1 VGINRTAK
9 GLDHMINT
17 ALFLSA
23 LPGTGKDYFCSRSLL
38 PALQIQR
45 ARRFAIGDIIRD
57 ELLRTNDLL
66 RELFNNM
73 EEGDDWGLVKRTTVG
88 RRLLQ
93 NLGDKMRQNGS
104 LFKETRLHLDQL
116 SNQGCGLV
124 VVTDLRNPD
133 DLTAFDE
140 IPEQFHLRLVNRNR
154 NSSVSD
160 MWEEQNLAALD
171 LVFPPQVTIDR
182 DTLEVLDCDLSD
194 TRAVSLATFLETVR
208 RNKNVI

>member
-1 VGINRTAK
+1 
-9 GLDHMINT
+9 MINT

-45 ARRFAIGDIIRD
+45 ARRFALGDIIRD

-124 VVTDLRNPD
+124 VVTDLRHPH
-133 DLTAFDE
+133 DLLAFYE
-140 IPEQFHLRLVNRNR
+140 IPEQFHLRLINRSPGLR
-154 NSSVSD
+154 APD
-160 MWEEQNLAALD
+160 RWEEQNLAELD
-171 LVFPPQVTIDR
+171 LEFPPQVTIDR
-182 DTLEVLDCDLSD
+182 DTLEVLECDLSD
-194 TRAVSLATFLETVR
+194 TGAVALANFLETVR
-208 RNKNVI
+208 RNKDVI